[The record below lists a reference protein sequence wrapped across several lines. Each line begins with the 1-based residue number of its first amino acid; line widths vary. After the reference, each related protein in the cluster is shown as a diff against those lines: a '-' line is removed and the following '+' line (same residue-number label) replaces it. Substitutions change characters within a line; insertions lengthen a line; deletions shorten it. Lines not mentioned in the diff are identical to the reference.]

1 MNRTVEK
8 NDYIIP
14 NDLIKTIKNN
24 IQKLSKYTDHKGYQT
39 AINLINQKNVSGYNL
54 KRIKNT
60 LENGDKVSFYL
71 LGGQDMLNWINSV
84 LTTKRNSID
93 KVKKAKKDSGIENAY
108 RKPHEK
114 ITEHII
120 IINEKILKKYH

>member
-71 LGGQDMLNWINSV
+71 LGGQDMLNWINYGILHKIRRNCKSKKTRTF
-84 LTTKRNSID
+84 TT
-93 KVKKAKKDSGIENAY
+93 EY
-108 RKPHEK
+108 
-114 ITEHII
+114 
-120 IINEKILKKYH
+120 IL